1 MAVFKD
7 FDRDAFLGAFFQTA
21 ATGIQESRE
30 KAEAYKEKEEAAYER
45 NISLIQQR
53 DLRAKTAASLGKQA
67 LDLLPEGANAKA
79 MVQTAMA
86 SGVQGVGELVQ
97 KLKEL
102 HEREG
107 LKAGERLS
115 IFDVEAAISMP
126 HISEIDPSMIS
137 MSLEEFARR
146 TYGAQATAAPVE
158 DKTGVLGKLFG
169 VGAKTRAKEELR
181 KTPGFAGM
189 SIADVNAAARQ
200 TEFNQL
206 IPNAVMTITD
216 TDIFGKKDAVKF
228 ANEVRTEYSKAYN
241 SDAAEALAEKAR
253 NRLYAEY
260 EELNKE
266 DGGDRQVPQQEQDNV
281 MELARKTYA
290 RSIVSDIITN
300 EYAYNYPSER
310 DGFFTNELAVKIIED
325 TMGAEWHNELRD
337 TYGLP
342 AQDFGSTLVTEEE
355 GKKQVEAAELPPI
368 PPSSTDTTT
377 DTTTGTVTPKEETPP
392 QEADKKYPVTKSRYL
407 EVISQF
413 TKQEWDA
420 LSRSQKSKYLGFR
433 YKPIDVLSWSIRA
446 SDYKGY
452 VKPTPSRS
460 PTKKP

>member
-1 MAVFKD
+1 MALFKD

-30 KAEAYKEKEEAAYER
+30 KAEAYKEKEEDAYER

-79 MVQTAMA
+79 MVKTAMA
-86 SGVQGVGELVQ
+86 SGVQGVGEFLE
-97 KLKEL
+97 KLKAL

-107 LKAGERLS
+107 LKAGERLN

-126 HISEIDPSMIS
+126 HISAIDPSMLD

-228 ANEVRTEYSKAYN
+228 ANEVRTEYLEAYN
-241 SDAAEALAEKAR
+241 SDAAERKAEKDHAILLQYAEDKNVNFSIEQQNEVKEKAR
-253 NRLYAEY
+253 KKYA
-260 EELNKE
+260 
-266 DGGDRQVPQQEQDNV
+266 QDV
-281 MELARKTYA
+281 VDL
-290 RSIVSDIITN
+290 IIRN

-310 DGFFTNELAVKIIED
+310 DGFFTNDLAIKVMKD
-325 TMGAEWHNELRD
+325 TMGEAWYNDLRD
-337 TYGLP
+337 DYGLP
-342 AQDFGSTLVTEEE
+342 AQNVGSTLVTEEE
-355 GKKQVEAAELPPI
+355 GKKQVDAAELPPI
-368 PPSSTDTTT
+368 PPSSTDTTK
-377 DTTTGTVTPKEETPP
+377 GTVTPKEETPP
-392 QEADKKYPVTKSRYL
+392 QVADKKYPATKSRYL

-413 TKQEWDA
+413 TEQEWKA

-433 YKPIDVLSWSIRA
+433 YVPFDVASWGIRA

-452 VKPTPSRS
+452 VKPSRS
-460 PTKKP
+460 RKRNK

>member
-1 MAVFKD
+1 MALFKD

-45 NISLIQQR
+45 NIALIQQR
-53 DLRAKTAASLGKQA
+53 DLRAKTAASIGKQA
-67 LDLLPEGANAKA
+67 LDLLPEGANSKA

-86 SGVQGVGELVQ
+86 SGVQGVGELVE
-97 KLKEL
+97 KLKQL

-126 HISEIDPSMIS
+126 HISDIDPSMIQ

-228 ANEVRTEYSKAYN
+228 ANEVRTEYLEAYN
-241 SDAAEALAEKAR
+241 SDAAERKAEEDHAILLQYAEDNNVNVSIEQQNEVKEKAR
-253 NRLYAEY
+253 KKYAEDVVD
-260 EELNKE
+260 L
-266 DGGDRQVPQQEQDNV
+266 
-281 MELARKTYA
+281 
-290 RSIVSDIITN
+290 IIRN

-310 DGFFTNELAVKIIED
+310 DGFFTNELAIKVMKD
-325 TMGAEWHNELRD
+325 TMGEGWYNNLRD
-337 TYGLP
+337 DYGLP
-342 AQDFGSTLVTEEE
+342 AQNVASTLVTEEE
-355 GKKQVEAAELPPI
+355 GKKQVEAAEKGELPPV
-368 PPSSTDTTT
+368 PTSSSTGTP
-377 DTTTGTVTPKEETPP
+377 TGTVTPKEETPP

-413 TKQEWDA
+413 TEQEWKA
-420 LSRSQKSKYLGFR
+420 LSRTKKSKYLGFR
-433 YKPIDVLSWSIRA
+433 YVPLDVASWSIRA

-452 VKPTPSRS
+452 VKPSKSR
-460 PTKKP
+460 KK